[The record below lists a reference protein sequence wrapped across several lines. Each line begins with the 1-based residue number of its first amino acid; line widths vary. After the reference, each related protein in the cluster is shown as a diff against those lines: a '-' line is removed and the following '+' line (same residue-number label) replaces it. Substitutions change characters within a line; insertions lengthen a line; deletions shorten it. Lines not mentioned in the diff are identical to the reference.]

1 MSKKT
6 IAIQI
11 PQKPTAEPAS
21 RELVTFPP
29 QAVSEAEQW
38 VSRVE
43 PTIEA
48 IREKSAAAF
57 SVRNGGT
64 LTFSISAEPDWFE
77 AVKIGLF
84 LPYAAFSLWAF
95 TATQRNFRLFGR

>member
-11 PQKPTAEPAS
+11 PQKPAAEPFS
-21 RELVTFPP
+21 REIVTVP
-29 QAVSEAEQW
+29 STEAEQW
-38 VSRVE
+38 VSQVE
-43 PTIEA
+43 PSIEA
-48 IREKSAAAF
+48 AGEKSVASC
-57 SVRNGGT
+57 SVRNGAT

>member
-11 PQKPTAEPAS
+11 PKKSAAEPSS
-21 RELVTFPP
+21 RELAPFPS
-29 QAVSEAEQW
+29 QAASEAEQW
-38 VSRVE
+38 VSQEQSIE
-43 PTIEA
+43 PA
-48 IREKSAAAF
+48 RENAAPL
-57 SVRNGGT
+57 SVRNGAT

-77 AVKIGLF
+77 AVKIGVF

-95 TATQRNFRLFGR
+95 TATQRNLRLFRR

>member
-11 PQKPTAEPAS
+11 PQKQVAEPAS

-29 QAVSEAEQW
+29 QAASEAEQW
-38 VSRVE
+38 VSQVE
-43 PTIEA
+43 PSVEA
-48 IREKSAAAF
+48 AREKSAAPF
-57 SVRNGGT
+57 SVRNGAT

-77 AVKIGLF
+77 AVKIGMF

-95 TATQRNFRLFGR
+95 AATQRNFRLFGR

>member
-11 PQKPTAEPAS
+11 PKKSAAEPSS
-21 RELVTFPP
+21 RELVTFPS
-29 QAVSEAEQW
+29 QAGSEAEQW
-38 VSRVE
+38 VSQVE
-43 PTIEA
+43 PSIEA
-48 IREKSAAAF
+48 ARENAAPL
-57 SVRNGGT
+57 SVRNSAT